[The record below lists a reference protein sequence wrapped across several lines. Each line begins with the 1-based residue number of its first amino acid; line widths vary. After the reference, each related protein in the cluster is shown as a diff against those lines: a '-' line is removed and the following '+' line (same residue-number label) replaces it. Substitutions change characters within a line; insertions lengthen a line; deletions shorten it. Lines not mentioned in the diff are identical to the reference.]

1 MNSFYKNLLVRL
13 LTRDLKSQKKW
24 SAFGSHGTEPILSG
38 LCLKSKSHTHSAKLS
53 QVAPEFAISN
63 FSKRL
68 QRIRICRS
76 DWVTQHF

>member
-38 LCLKSKSHTHSAKLS
+38 LCLKSKSHTERKAVSS
-53 QVAPEFAISN
+53 GS
-63 FSKRL
+63 
-68 QRIRICRS
+68 
-76 DWVTQHF
+76 